1 MNCIVHNDVAAVN
14 TCGVCNG
21 GLCPE
26 CVRLGL
32 TYGDKYVCETCFV
45 SKVSNHLEYLNM
57 INGKV
62 KRQKIVWSV
71 ILALG
76 VVAMVAIFIS
86 IMFENSGRSFGEK
99 VLGGLGLGYFD
110 AAIIWGFASF
120 FRVRELLPEKIRDVS
135 WEIRDEIQ
143 TQRMIADNSIWF
155 YWLFQIAWAIF
166 KFVMYGAFF
175 PFFYL
180 KLIFMTQKEINE
192 VIAENQGWLDNL
204 ASRK

>member
-57 INGKV
+57 INSKV

-76 VVAMVAIFIS
+76 VVVGVAMFIGGMIKGDDKS
-86 IMFENSGRSFGEK
+86 LADGLTSGLAFTI
-99 VLGGLGLGYFD
+99 
-110 AAIIWGFASF
+110 IIWGFASF

-155 YWLFQIAWAIF
+155 YWLFQIAWAIC